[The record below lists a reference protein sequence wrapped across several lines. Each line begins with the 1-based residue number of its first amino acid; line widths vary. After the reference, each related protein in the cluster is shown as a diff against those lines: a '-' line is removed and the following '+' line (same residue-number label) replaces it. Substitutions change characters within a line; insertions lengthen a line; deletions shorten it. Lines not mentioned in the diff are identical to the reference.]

1 MSPEA
6 RKMRQAS
13 RDLMSPNA
21 RKMRQA
27 SRDLMSPKARRQRQY
42 GRARFNP
49 KKLKIAS
56 LKMTFSGKEWTGME
70 HKLQ

>member
-1 MSPEA
+1 
-6 RKMRQAS
+6 
-13 RDLMSPNA
+13 
-21 RKMRQA
+21 
-27 SRDLMSPKARRQRQY
+27 MSPKARRQRQY

-70 HKLQ
+70 HKLR